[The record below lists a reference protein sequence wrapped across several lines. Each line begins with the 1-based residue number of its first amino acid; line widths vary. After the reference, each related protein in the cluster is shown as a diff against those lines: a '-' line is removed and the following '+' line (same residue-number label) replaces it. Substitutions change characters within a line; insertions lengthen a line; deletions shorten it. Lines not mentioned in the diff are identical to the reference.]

1 MKNFDCTIVVPI
13 YFNQHSIAPLYESF
27 REKVFSKNN
36 LKFQTIFVNDG
47 SKDKSL
53 EILFSIKEKYPDESI
68 KIIDLSRNF
77 GQVSAVFAGYEHA
90 NSKCIIN
97 ISADMQD
104 PPEIMNLM
112 LSEFIDNESPI
123 VIGVRES
130 RDEGFFRRITSYIF
144 YTLMKKLSFDNMP
157 KRGFDY
163 ALLSSDVIIELLKSK
178 DANPF
183 WQGQI
188 LWTGFD
194 IVQIPYHRK
203 KRHSGTSKW
212 TFSKKLTY
220 LIDGVL
226 GYSFLPLRLI
236 SIIGVVIALMGFL
249 YSIVIFISKLFG
261 GIPVEGWAPIMI
273 TILLLS
279 GTQMIMLG
287 VIGEYLWR
295 TLSQTRNRKAY
306 IVKKVYE

>member
-53 EILFSIKEKYPDESI
+53 DILFSIKEKYPDESI

-157 KRGFDY
+157 KGGFDY
-163 ALLSSDVIIELLKSK
+163 ALLSSDVITELLKSK

>member
-157 KRGFDY
+157 KGGFDY
-163 ALLSSDVIIELLKSK
+163 ALLSSDVITELLKSK

-249 YSIVIFISKLFG
+249 YSIVIFISKLIG